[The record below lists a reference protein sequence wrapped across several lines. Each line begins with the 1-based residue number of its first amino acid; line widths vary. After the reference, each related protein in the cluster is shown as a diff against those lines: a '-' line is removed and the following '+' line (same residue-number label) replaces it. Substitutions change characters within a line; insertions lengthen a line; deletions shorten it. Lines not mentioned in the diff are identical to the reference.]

1 MNTTS
6 RRALL
11 IAAAVGAALLRG
23 GEAMAAVATGA
34 QAPAFSAPD
43 ADGRARALEEFRG
56 RLVVL
61 EWTNHECPFVKKH
74 YGAKNMQGQQKDATG
89 KDVIWLTIN
98 SSAPGLQG
106 HVDGLAANNIRHE
119 AGAAQT
125 AYLHDPDGSVGRLYG
140 AKTTPHMF
148 VIDAAGRVA
157 YQGALD
163 DRPATSGDPSTAKNY
178 VRAAVEEL
186 LEGKAVAL
194 PQTKAYGCSVKY
206 AK

>member
-1 MNTTS
+1 MKAFLVPVFGFLVFAFT
-6 RRALL
+6 APAQIKL
-11 IAAAVGAALLRG
+11 AAL
-23 GEAMAAVATGA
+23 
-34 QAPAFSAPD
+34 APD
-43 ADGRARALEEFRG
+43 FSLVSCEGQTVKLSAFKGKT
-56 RLVVL
+56 VVL
-61 EWTNHECPFVKKH
+61 EWFNYGCPFVHNH
-74 YGAKNMQGQQKDATG
+74 YATG
-89 KDVIWLTIN
+89 ALPALQTELTGRGVVWLTIV
-98 SSAPGLQG
+98 STHPGHENYLPAEK
-106 HVDGLAANNIRHE
+106 LAAQAKKIGMKSTALLPDPE
-119 AGAAQT
+119 GA
-125 AYLHDPDGSVGRLYG
+125 VGRLYG